1 MRCHSG
7 RVTVV
12 VGVDGAGRTYRL
24 GAIAAVADLP
34 VVRIE
39 PPVDDVADIAAHI
52 DEARAAGALLTVDD
66 AHQLTSDALRLLA
79 AAARAGQ
86 PMAIARRPTIDRP
99 ELAELDEAVAAGG
112 VEHLRPLDVAG
123 VTALL
128 AEMLADQPAASARA
142 AQVHA
147 ASAGLPAIVVA
158 LAMVEGGTSPA
169 LLARVQRQLARL
181 EDAAGRVARVLAL
194 RLEVSDDVSARAATV
209 PVDEFATVIRTLR
222 DTGMLVPDADEMVP
236 AVADA
241 LIAELPPAQR
251 RRVHNDVAAALLGTG
266 ADPLI
271 TATHLRAARVA
282 TPIAAGVY
290 RMAGERL
297 RFEDPDAALGWYAEA
312 ADAGADPDSLVAGRA
327 EAAALLGQ
335 PPDPAAAGA
344 SPAGASPV
352 DTLRLALVAGAVE
365 GHDGRAARAAD
376 ALLSAGPLGRV
387 LAVPLLVAVGRIDEA
402 KAAADPAVDGDAPR
416 AIQRFAE
423 AALATGD
430 PVAALPLFIEAADAV
445 EYARPP
451 VVLADTPHALG
462 ALLAVTAGDASTA
475 EHLLER
481 AITGQVGGPVAGDR
495 HRLLLA
501 WVRLRTG
508 RYDTA
513 RAELERLAGRASNGR
528 DRMLLAALTAG
539 LARRSGD
546 IAQLR
551 DALATVEQVLARRVV
566 DLFHV
571 EVVEEL
577 VAAAARLGQPARA
590 ATVLD
595 ALGEIIARL
604 GRSAAWATALSW
616 ARLQAAVSAEDGAL
630 SRSVADEMGSY
641 ADSGGVAGLRPRA
654 QRAAAQCWADVL
666 AGDVIAGSVLEVAE
680 ELRAAGLPWEASRLA
695 GQAAIRTADAVAAR
709 RLLERARDLMHA
721 DPAAQAQG
729 RPSDVL
735 SEREAEISRLVLAGR
750 THREIGAQ
758 LYISPKTV
766 EHHVARIRSK
776 LGATT
781 RAEFVAAL
789 RKVLSRSEQ
798 GE

>member
-1 MRCHSG
+1 M
-7 RVTVV
+7 TVV

-24 GAIAAVADLP
+24 GAIAVAAGVP
-34 VVRIE
+34 IVRIE
-39 PPVDDVADIAAHI
+39 PPVDDVADIATQI
-52 DEARAAGALLTVDD
+52 GEARSAGALLTVDD

-79 AAARAGQ
+79 TAARSGQ
-86 PMAIARRPTIDRP
+86 RIAIARRPTIDRP

-128 AEMLADQPAASARA
+128 AETLGDQPAARA
-142 AQVHA
+142 AAVHA
-147 ASAGLPAIVVA
+147 ASAGMPTIAAA
-158 LAMVEGGTSPA
+158 LAMTADESAGEIAGGTPPA

-181 EDAAGRVARVLAL
+181 DDAAGRVARVLAL
-194 RLEVSDDVSARAATV
+194 RLAVSDEVSARAATV
-209 PVDEFATVIRTLR
+209 PGDEFATVIRTLR
-222 DTGMLVPDADEMVP
+222 DAGMLVPDADEMIP

-241 LIAELPPAQR
+241 LIADLPPAQR
-251 RRVHNDVAAALLGTG
+251 RRVHNDVATALLEVG

-271 TATHLRAARVA
+271 TATHLRAARVV

-290 RMAGERL
+290 RMAGEQL
-297 RFEDPDAALGWYAEA
+297 RFADPEAALAWYADA
-312 ADAGADPDSLVAGRA
+312 ADAGADPGSLLAGRA
-327 EAAALLGQ
+327 EAAASLGR
-335 PPDPAAAGA
+335 PTDPGAADPSSADA
-344 SPAGASPV
+344 M
-352 DTLRLALVAGAVE
+352 RLALVAGAVE

-376 ALLSAGPLGRV
+376 ALLSAGPLGRM
-387 LAVPLLVAVGRIDEA
+387 LAVPSLVAVGRLDEA
-402 KAAADPAVDGDAPR
+402 KAAADGDAPR

-423 AALATGD
+423 AALATEN
-430 PVAALPLFIEAADAV
+430 PVSALPLFIEAADAV

-481 AITGQVGGPVAGDR
+481 AIIGQVGGPVAGDR

-501 WVRLRTG
+501 WVRLRSG

-513 RAELERLAGRASNGR
+513 RAELARLAGRASNGR

-595 ALGEIIARL
+595 ALGEIITRL

-616 ARLQAAVSAEDGAL
+616 AKLQAAISAEDAEL
-630 SRSVADEMGSY
+630 SRSVAEEMGSY
-641 ADSGGVAGLRPRA
+641 ADSGGVGGVRPRA
-654 QRAAAQCWADVL
+654 QQAAAQCWADGL
-666 AGDVIAGSVLEVAE
+666 AGDVIVGSVLEVAE
-680 ELRAAGLPWEASRLA
+680 KLRAAGLPWEASRLA

-721 DPAAQAQG
+721 DSAAHAQG

-735 SEREAEISRLVLAGR
+735 SERETEISRLVLAGR

-766 EHHVARIRSK
+766 EHHVARIRTK
-776 LGATT
+776 LGVST

-789 RKVLSRSEQ
+789 REVLSQREQ